1 MAGEENIKPAVP
13 VAGFSPNIASDWRV
27 KQSNRSRFDLLPYD
41 AISRWRPGPAV
52 GVVVFIVALSVG
64 VAIVGGLLALRSENL
79 STAEAAR
86 SGKPLLAMLAAQ
98 VMMII
103 GALLAAR
110 ARKGD
115 DIISVLALKA
125 PAGGLATYARALFA
139 MLAVVATYTAFT
151 YFVLRHEPSNDLGE
165 MVGLFR
171 GPWWPL
177 ALFVIGIG
185 APLSEELLFRGF
197 LQTALVPTRLGY
209 WGAATVTTT
218 FWTTLHAGYSIP
230 GLVEVFIIGLAF
242 ALMLRWTGS
251 LRVPLVCHAI
261 YNMGIALIL
270 IFVPKDWLGF

>member
-1 MAGEENIKPAVP
+1 MAGEENLRPAAPALATFPHVDIGP
-13 VAGFSPNIASDWRV
+13 SIGRS
-27 KQSNRSRFDLLPYD
+27 KYSRFDLLPYD

-79 STAEAAR
+79 SAAEAAR

-115 DIISVLALKA
+115 QIITVLALKA
-125 PAGGLATYARALFA
+125 PTGGLATYAKALFA
-139 MLAVVATYTAFT
+139 MLAVVAAYTAFT

-177 ALFVIGIG
+177 ALVVIGIG

-209 WGAATVTTT
+209 WGTATVTTT